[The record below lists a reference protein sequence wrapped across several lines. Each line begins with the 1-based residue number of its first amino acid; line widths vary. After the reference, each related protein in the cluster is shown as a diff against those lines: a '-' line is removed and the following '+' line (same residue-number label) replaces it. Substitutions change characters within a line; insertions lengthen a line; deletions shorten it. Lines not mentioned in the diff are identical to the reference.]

1 MATRYDRCPKVFLS
15 AIALAATMLFW
26 LWVLRLAHSPAWL
39 LSAGEHS
46 ADVTGYEG
54 YCPTEGRGQTGS
66 GSRLRSPPDTALAK
80 TVAHTD
86 TPPHP
91 ALVELVRLLAR
102 EAARK
107 DIAAQRPNT
116 K

>member
-1 MATRYDRCPKVFLS
+1 MARDLRD
-15 AIALAATMLFW
+15 IAKRKDAAK
-26 LWVLRLAHSPAWL
+26 PA
-39 LSAGEHS
+39 A
-46 ADVTGYEG
+46 APA
-54 YCPTEGRGQTGS
+54 CAA
-66 GSRLRSPPDTALAK
+66 PPNTALAK
-80 TVAHTD
+80 TVAQNNA
-86 TPPHP
+86 PPHP

>member
-1 MATRYDRCPKVFLS
+1 MARDMRDIAKRKDAPKP
-15 AIALAATMLFW
+15 AE
-26 LWVLRLAHSPAWL
+26 SPAC
-39 LSAGEHS
+39 A
-46 ADVTGYEG
+46 A
-54 YCPTEGRGQTGS
+54 
-66 GSRLRSPPDTALAK
+66 PPDTALAK

-86 TPPHP
+86 APPHP